1 MIITIPVFSQYPT
14 PYTYIPVFGPPY
26 KPQPIGTYHSG
37 YGKVYQVYLD
47 PVKGKAYYNR
57 TKTAKFYF
65 SKKVTAK
72 FLVK

>member
-1 MIITIPVFSQYPT
+1 MKHLLFALILLITTPT
-14 PYTYIPVFGPPY
+14 FA
-26 KPQPIGTYHSG
+26 QEPIGTYHSG

>member
-1 MIITIPVFSQYPT
+1 MKRPNY
-14 PYTYIPVFGPPY
+14 YIGLILVILILLAMKVPA
-26 KPQPIGTYHSG
+26 QEPIGTYHTN

-57 TKTAKFYF
+57 TAKAKFYF

-72 FLVK
+72 FLEK

>member
-1 MIITIPVFSQYPT
+1 MKQINYYIGLILVILILLEMKVPAQEPV
-14 PYTYIPVFGPPY
+14 
-26 KPQPIGTYHSG
+26 GTYHSG